1 MKRLTEKELAARW
14 GMTHRTLQGWRATGK
29 GPAFIRIGE
38 RSIFYREED
47 VLAYEA
53 SSIVGG
59 PATEPEG
66 WRDAM
71 RLNLHCRLAQRVL
84 VELIEGP
91 YRHEEDLYSLARRV
105 DWRDWITP
113 RPR

>member
-71 RLNLHCRLAQRVL
+71 RRSAGAFDLLSKQAKTPKAKATLTGLRDELRTLLA
-84 VELIEGP
+84 
-91 YRHEEDLYSLARRV
+91 
-105 DWRDWITP
+105 
-113 RPR
+113 